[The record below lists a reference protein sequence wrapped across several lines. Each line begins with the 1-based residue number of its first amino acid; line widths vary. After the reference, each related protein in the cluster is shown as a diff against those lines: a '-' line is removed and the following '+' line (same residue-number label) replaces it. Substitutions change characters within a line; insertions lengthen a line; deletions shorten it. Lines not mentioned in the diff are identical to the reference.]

1 MKLALSFLA
10 VLLSGVLH
18 LNAQDTGGALAALQA
33 LPPKYRDGVLKLSA
47 DNGTPNPPQWY
58 VTALNSSQS
67 DTIHSITITD
77 GQITS
82 EKLSLDLR
90 SALQNS
96 PLNLSIIRIGST
108 EAWNA
113 AASYVQ
119 GKGKN
124 LASVSYVLQQQ
135 GKDAA
140 PIWSIWCYDKRGSYI
155 GFLKILATTGTVIS
169 SE

>member
-1 MKLALSFLA
+1 MRYVLSFLT
-10 VLLSGVLH
+10 VLIVGTVIAS
-18 LNAQDTGGALAALQA
+18 AQDAGGALSALKA

-47 DNGTPNPPQWY
+47 DNGTPNPPLWY
-58 VTALNSSQS
+58 VTALNSDAK

-96 PLNLSIIRIGST
+96 PINLASIRIGST

-113 AASYVQ
+113 AASYTQ
-119 GKGKN
+119 GKGKT
-124 LASVSYVLQQQ
+124 LASVSYILQQQ

-140 PIWSIWCYDKRGSYI
+140 PIWSVWCYDKRGSYI
-155 GFLKILATTGTVIS
+155 GFIKLLATTGTVIS

>member
-10 VLLSGVLH
+10 VLLCGVLPVV
-18 LNAQDTGGALAALQA
+18 AQDSGGALAALQA

-58 VTALNSSQS
+58 VTALNSGAN

-96 PLNLSIIRIGST
+96 PLNLSAIRIGST

-113 AASYVQ
+113 AANYCT
-119 GKGKN
+119 GKGKT
-124 LASVSYVLQQQ
+124 LGSVSYVLQQQ

-140 PIWSIWCYDKRGSYI
+140 PLWSIWCYDKGGSYI
-155 GFLKILATTGTVIS
+155 GFLKLLATTGTVIS